1 MALAPG
7 LLRLNG
13 PCGVVWETPV
23 QWVVTPNY
31 TPNYTPELHPRELIL
46 SFCELMVY
54 SGQSRGRTGDLRIF
68 SPSLY
73 QLSYL
78 SNTTHC
84 SQGRGPDNGEK
95 PCTWNECRHTP
106 MSSFHSS
113 GWARMNS
120 SMRRMH
126 SGS

>member
-78 SNTTHC
+78 SK
-84 SQGRGPDNGEK
+84 SLQIQDLWPSSV
-95 PCTWNECRHTP
+95 CRLLYILAPNPLFCNHF
-106 MSSFHSS
+106 SDIL
-113 GWARMNS
+113 
-120 SMRRMH
+120 
-126 SGS
+126 